1 MAKISN
7 VSAIAWDMDGT
18 IIDSFKV
25 LFAVTAEACKAFGKE
40 MPSTDVFLRNFH
52 GSLEDTLK
60 TVLGLKTEQELEQI
74 HTFFL
79 ENQEHHYHDLSEHL
93 FEDALEL
100 SERAHKLGIRQVV
113 VTNRAHTDRGLAS
126 PRSIVARSL
135 LHGRVEEIM
144 CGDDPGA
151 YRKPDPRALRDWL
164 NRNQIDSSNF
174 LVVGDQV
181 VDAQFALALHARAVL
196 VKREQEMHH
205 IDQLPQGW
213 DTRITFVDSL
223 DDVTFE

>member
-18 IIDSFKV
+18 LIDSFKI
-25 LFAVTAEACKAFGKE
+25 LKHIIEEASVVFGRKVPDE
-40 MPSTDVFLRNFH
+40 DMLLRNFH

-60 TVLGLKTEQELEQI
+60 AIFELKTAEELEQV
-74 HTFFL
+74 HDFYL
-79 ENQEHHYHDLSEHL
+79 ANQGHHYEDLSEHL
-93 FEDALEL
+93 FEDAVAL

-164 NRNQIDSSNF
+164 NMNQIDSSNF